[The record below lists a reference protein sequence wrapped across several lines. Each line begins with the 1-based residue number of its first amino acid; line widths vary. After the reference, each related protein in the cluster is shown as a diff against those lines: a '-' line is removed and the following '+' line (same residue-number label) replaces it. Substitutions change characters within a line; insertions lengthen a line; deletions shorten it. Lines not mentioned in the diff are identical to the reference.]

1 MPRTRSQAASKIA
14 PASIAQ
20 LTSVF
25 DALPEKPRETYT
37 LRQAV
42 SLLYEPLQTALS
54 RGYDYDEIAAILAEQ
69 GIPISAFSLKRYLS
83 LSKGE
88 QTQISPSGQGKQR
101 GRKPKASVEAAPE
114 LVESKAKPTEPVT
127 VQSEPEP
134 APKQRGRSK
143 AAASDQPILEAH
155 VTVPADPQPEAES
168 GPKRRGRTSK
178 TAAKA
183 KPAAR
188 TTTRTRKGRERK
200 S

>member
-83 LSKGE
+83 FSKSE
-88 QTQISPSGQGKQR
+88 QTQTSSGQGKRR
-101 GRKPKASVEAAPE
+101 GRRQEASVEAAPE
-114 LVESKAKPTEPVT
+114 LAEGTASSIEPPTQP
-127 VQSEPEP
+127 EPEP
-134 APKQRGRSK
+134 TSKRRGRSK
-143 AAASDQPILEAH
+143 AAPSEQPTLEAP
-155 VTVPADPQPEAES
+155 VNVPSDLQLEVEAT
-168 GPKRRGRTSK
+168 PKQRGRTSK
-178 TAAKA
+178 TAAKS
-183 KPAAR
+183 KPAVR
-188 TTTRTRKGRERK
+188 TTTRTRKGRGRK
-200 S
+200 